1 MGRSSGVNSLDE
13 RFLFGII
20 RPHNGEVPEWP
31 IGAVSKTVVVFLTTV
46 GSNPTLSADRKQPF
60 MVNSN
65 REGFFLVTCRW
76 DTHPLRQVYR
86 SLSASWAIFFWHIPL
101 SQVDISGFFAKCIE
115 IKGVEVDLIVPSPN
129 TVCVPRVYQA
139 DLLISLW
146 FYRKFLYLDLAG
158 F

>member
-76 DTHPLRQVYR
+76 DTHPLRQTCR
-86 SLSASWAIFFWHIPL
+86 SLSASWAIPYCSESSPHPSL
-101 SQVDISGFFAKCIE
+101 GAGPVLN
-115 IKGVEVDLIVPSPN
+115 EVKELGWGLN
-129 TVCVPRVYQA
+129 
-139 DLLISLW
+139 
-146 FYRKFLYLDLAG
+146 
-158 F
+158 